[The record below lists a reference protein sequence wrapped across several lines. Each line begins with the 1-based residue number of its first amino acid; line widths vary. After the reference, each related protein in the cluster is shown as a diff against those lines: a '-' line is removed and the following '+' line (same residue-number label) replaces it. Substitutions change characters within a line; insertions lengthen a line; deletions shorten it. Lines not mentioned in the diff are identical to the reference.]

1 MREERSCSVCGAAQE
16 DLEAFEGQ
24 MLCPSCLEDR
34 TCLCQRCGQRFW
46 KDQNAGDEEQPL
58 CPECFEMYYTTCS
71 ECGTVLPLGE
81 AYYDDDGDREL
92 CWACYNQS
100 HQERAIQDYYYKPE
114 PVFYGEGNRFF
125 GVELEVDQGGEL
137 NRNAR
142 RLLEIANQGE
152 DRLYIKH
159 DGSLGEGFELVSHPM
174 TLDYHC
180 REMPWPGL
188 LQASREMGYRSHQA
202 STCGLHVHVNREAFG
217 ETEREQEAC
226 IARILYFFERNWEE
240 LLKFS
245 RRTRRQLERW
255 ADRYGYKEQPREI
268 LDHAKKGGHG
278 GRYSCVNLQNEAT
291 VEFRIFR
298 GTLKW
303 NTFVATL
310 QLVNRVCDVAL
321 YLSDQELKAMTWSSF
336 AAGCQEP
343 ELVQYLKERRLYV
356 NEPIESEEEV

>member
-1 MREERSCSVCGAAQE
+1 MNEEQRCSMCGAAHE
-16 DLEAFEGQ
+16 TLEPFDGHL
-24 MLCPSCLEDR
+24 LCPSCLDEQ
-34 TCLCQRCGQRFW
+34 TCFCSRCGQRFW
-46 KDQNAGDEEQPL
+46 ADRNRDTEDQPL
-58 CPECFEMYYTTCS
+58 CPDCFESYYTTCS

-92 CWACYNQS
+92 CWSCYNRS

-137 NRNAR
+137 NRNAQK
-142 RLLEIANQGE
+142 LLAIANQE
-152 DRLYIKH
+152 QERLYIKH
-159 DGSLGEGFELVSHPM
+159 DGSLDEGFELVSHPM
-174 TLDYHC
+174 TLAYH
-180 REMPWPGL
+180 RQKMPWPEL
-188 LQASREMGYRSHQA
+188 LTTARELGYRSHQTA
-202 STCGLHVHVNREAFG
+202 TCGLHVHVNRDAFG
-217 ETEREQEAC
+217 ETEAEQDAC

-255 ADRYGYKEQPREI
+255 ADRYGYKEHPREI
-268 LDHAKKGGHG
+268 LEHAKKGCRGE
-278 GRYSCVNLQNEAT
+278 RYTCVNLQNEAT

-303 NTFVATL
+303 NTFLATL

-321 YLSDQELKAMTWSSF
+321 YLSDQELKAMTWSAF

-356 NEPIESEEEV
+356 NEPVETEEEV

>member
-34 TCLCQRCGQRFW
+34 TCLCRRCGQRFW
-46 KDQNAGDEEQPL
+46 KDQNAGNEEQPL

-71 ECGTVLPLGE
+71 ECGTVLPLGDV
-81 AYYDDDGDREL
+81 YYDDDGDREL
-92 CWACYNQS
+92 CWSCYNQCR
-100 HQERAIQDYYYKPE
+100 QEKAIQDYYYKPV
-114 PVFYGEGNRFF
+114 PMFYGEGNRFF

-137 NRNAR
+137 NRNAQ
-142 RLLEIANQGE
+142 RLLEIANQGQE
-152 DRLYIKH
+152 RLYIKH
-159 DGSLGEGFELVSHPM
+159 DGSLSEGFELVSHPM

-180 REMPWPGL
+180 RKMPWPEL
-188 LQASREMGYRSHQA
+188 LKAAREMGYRSHQA
-202 STCGLHVHVNREAFG
+202 STCGLHVHVNRDAFG

-268 LDHAKKGGHG
+268 LDHAKKGCHG

-356 NEPIESEEEV
+356 NEPVETEEEV

>member
-1 MREERSCSVCGAAQE
+1 MNEEQRCSMCGAVHE
-16 DLEAFEGQ
+16 TLEPFDGHL
-24 MLCPSCLEDR
+24 LCPSCLDEQ
-34 TCLCQRCGQRFW
+34 TCFCRRCGQRFW
-46 KDQNAGDEEQPL
+46 ADQNRDTEDQPL
-58 CPECFEMYYTTCS
+58 CPDCFESYYTTCS
-71 ECGTVLPLGE
+71 ECGAVLPLGDV
-81 AYYDDDGDREL
+81 YYDDDGDREL
-92 CWACYNQS
+92 CCFCYNQCR
-100 HQERAIQDYYYKPE
+100 QEKAIQDYYYKPE
-114 PVFYGEGNRFF
+114 PMFYGEGNRFF

-137 NRNAR
+137 NRNAQ
-142 RLLEIANQGE
+142 RLLGIANQGE
-152 DRLYIKH
+152 ERLYIKH

-180 REMPWPGL
+180 RKMPWPEL
-188 LQASREMGYRSHQA
+188 LKAAREMGYRSHQA
-202 STCGLHVHVNREAFG
+202 STCGLHVHVNRDAFG
-217 ETEREQEAC
+217 ETKREQEAC

-268 LDHAKKGGHG
+268 LDHAKKGCHG

>member
-159 DGSLGEGFELVSHPM
+159 DGSLGEGF
-174 TLDYHC
+174 
-180 REMPWPGL
+180 
-188 LQASREMGYRSHQA
+188 
-202 STCGLHVHVNREAFG
+202 
-217 ETEREQEAC
+217 
-226 IARILYFFERNWEE
+226 
-240 LLKFS
+240 
-245 RRTRRQLERW
+245 
-255 ADRYGYKEQPREI
+255 
-268 LDHAKKGGHG
+268 
-278 GRYSCVNLQNEAT
+278 
-291 VEFRIFR
+291 
-298 GTLKW
+298 
-303 NTFVATL
+303 
-310 QLVNRVCDVAL
+310 
-321 YLSDQELKAMTWSSF
+321 
-336 AAGCQEP
+336 
-343 ELVQYLKERRLYV
+343 
-356 NEPIESEEEV
+356 